1 MACRGFHQ
9 IHKKTDTTITTKITV
24 GQLFINGTS
33 TEKTNWKEKKYHRL
47 PLEQSRK
54 SFHQNKI
61 LNWSHFQ
68 PGSKSRSRCSDRRQL
83 LGKKL
88 QHWSDR
94 CRRSAEPWCTTV
106 LSNCSLSGKSPNVWL
121 LPFRIRRLVFSIKW
135 TTGRWPSIGTT
146 AEEKQRSCKTTKGYL
161 RSWKISLRSRLCISF
176 IPGGGI
182 VYNECQL
189 VSKRSKQPWRSEVAR
204 CTAWAQE
211 RTTEDSDW
219 KSHLWC
225 SFQ

>member
-1 MACRGFHQ
+1 MMLYSFWTLKKSVQFGHWCGLFHHCFTLDVQQHERVYSVMACQGFHQ

-24 GQLFINGTS
+24 GQLFINETS
-33 TEKTNWKEKKYHRL
+33 TEKKNWKEKKYHRL

-106 LSNCSLSGKSPNVWL
+106 LSNCSLSGKSPDVWL
-121 LPFRIRRLVFSIKW
+121 LPF
-135 TTGRWPSIGTT
+135 
-146 AEEKQRSCKTTKGYL
+146 QNKT
-161 RSWKISLRSRLCISF
+161 
-176 IPGGGI
+176 PG
-182 VYNECQL
+182 V
-189 VSKRSKQPWRSEVAR
+189 
-204 CTAWAQE
+204 
-211 RTTEDSDW
+211 
-219 KSHLWC
+219 
-225 SFQ
+225 